1 LFFWRFDGFLS
12 TGGDECARFITQNI
26 FQTFLTGHG
35 AVGKTAIGE
44 ATSKRSPAPPH
55 DGAPILKE
63 KELKEFIQLFSTFTD
78 LHPATRINNT
88 HDFDRCPT
96 RAILDSVET
105 KMRFYKGQTRKCKK
119 YSPAIKNYS

>member
-63 KELKEFIQLFSTFTD
+63 KELKEFIQLFSTRGGTNQYFSIIGMLGTVPD
-78 LHPATRINNT
+78 
-88 HDFDRCPT
+88 
-96 RAILDSVET
+96 
-105 KMRFYKGQTRKCKK
+105 
-119 YSPAIKNYS
+119 